1 MECGC
6 SVTGREA
13 LEYNVSRPSSLPSRH
28 REGVHTCSLT
38 LQTSIPHW
46 IQKTADLCG
55 PTRERQFQK
64 SVGHVFCL
72 FSEENRTGSQT
83 HCRLSVGLGGSL
95 ERVLPS
101 VCRLQNCLLPA
112 FETLLPGT
120 ISFLLS
126 EERQI

>member
-1 MECGC
+1 MERDC
-6 SVTGREA
+6 SVTGRDT
-13 LEYNVSRPSSLPSRH
+13 LEYDVSRPSSLPSRH
-28 REGVHTCSLT
+28 REGAHTCSLT
-38 LQTSIPHW
+38 PQTSIPIG
-46 IQKTADLCG
+46 IQKTTDLCG

-72 FSEENRTGSQT
+72 LSEENRTGSQT

-112 FETLLPGT
+112 FGTLLPST
-120 ISFLLS
+120 VSFLLS